1 VSPTRRVAL
10 VTGAS
15 RGIGKASAIAL
26 AAAGLDVAI
35 TARTMQEGDGRDDST
50 AAGAGAIP
58 GSLETT
64 ARQVEAAGGRALPIW
79 ADLLDRASLV
89 AATERVLE
97 EWGRVDVLVNNAVH
111 TGPGSMEPFLQLDL
125 DMVETKLEANVVAQ
139 LVLIKS
145 VLPGMLE
152 RGEGTIID
160 ITSAVAT
167 SDPAVPTGE
176 GGWGLG
182 YAMTK
187 GAFHRVA
194 GILAVELG
202 PRGIFVVNV
211 EPGYVLTERMVL
223 AQERLGLAGRY
234 PGAPPSVPGAAV
246 AWLAGGPGGVT
257 PDERLAMNGT
267 TISAQRFARERAL
280 HPDWWE
286 RS

>member
-1 VSPTRRVAL
+1 MSPDRRIAL

-15 RGIGKASAIAL
+15 RGIGRACAIAL

-35 TARTMQEGDGRDDST
+35 TARTVHEGDAFDESGST
-50 AAGAGAIP
+50 LGEPIP

-64 ARQVEAAGGRALPIW
+64 AALIEAAGGRALAVR
-79 ADLLDRASLV
+79 ADLLDRASLIG
-89 AATERVLE
+89 AAERVLD
-97 EWGRVDVLVNNAVH
+97 EWGHVDVLVNNAVH
-111 TGPGSMEPFLQLDL
+111 TGPGSMERFVDL
-125 DMVETKLEANVVAQ
+125 DVDTIAAKLEANVVAQ

-145 VLPGMLE
+145 VLPSMLE
-152 RGEGTIID
+152 RGEGTIMD

-167 SDPAVPTGE
+167 SDPTAPTGE

-182 YAMTK
+182 YAVTK

-202 PRGIFVVNV
+202 PSGIFVVNV

-234 PGAPPSVPGAAV
+234 PGAPPSVPGAVV
-246 AWLAGGPGGVT
+246 AWLAGGTGGVT
-257 PDERLAMNGT
+257 AEERVALNGT
-267 TISAQRFARERAL
+267 TISAQRFARQQGL
-280 HPDWWE
+280 HADW
-286 RS
+286 R